1 MLWKPRNDPS
11 RSIRPSQLAAYT
23 LVELL
28 TVIVIMGIF
37 VGLVLT
43 RFEPS
48 MHDQLRG
55 AAQVITADLAFA
67 RSLAVANNSQ
77 YKLTFDL
84 SRHCFWLEHSGTNPT
99 LNNLP
104 ESPYR
109 DPSDPLTKQTTSL
122 QKLPSVTVQLELA
135 AVRKVGSS
143 SQVEVTSVE
152 FGPLGALN
160 QPEDCWIWLA
170 IGRGDGRRYLPIEL
184 DAVTGLSRIG
194 ELQVTGPP
202 SLTASASTSVSG

>member
-1 MLWKPRNDPS
+1 MSPPN
-11 RSIRPSQLAAYT
+11 QAAYT

-28 TVIVIMGIF
+28 IVVAIMGIF

-55 AAQVITADLAFA
+55 AAQVITSDLAFA

-77 YKLTFDL
+77 YKLTFDPA
-84 SRHCFWLEHSGTNPT
+84 RHCYWLEHSGTNPT
-99 LNNLP
+99 LDTLP
-104 ESPYR
+104 ASPYR
-109 DPSDPLTKQTTSL
+109 DPSDPPTQQTTNL
-122 QKLPSVTVQLELA
+122 RKLPSVTSQLELA

-143 SQVEVTSVE
+143 SQQDATTIE
-152 FGPLGALN
+152 FGSLGALN

-170 IGRGDGRRYLPIEL
+170 VGRGEARRYLPIEL
-184 DAVTGLSRIG
+184 DAITGLARIG
-194 ELQVTGPP
+194 DLEVTGPP
-202 SLTASASTSVSG
+202 AMITAASASGPG

>member
-1 MLWKPRNDPS
+1 MPRKPRHDPS
-11 RSIRPSQLAAYT
+11 RSTRPPHPAAYT

-77 YKLTFDL
+77 YKLTFDRT
-84 SRHCFWLEHSGTNPT
+84 RHCFWLEHSGANPT

-109 DPSDPLTKQTTSL
+109 DPSDPSTKQTTSL
-122 QKLPSVTVQLELA
+122 QKLPSVTVQLELE
-135 AVRKVGSS
+135 AVRKVGAS
-143 SQVEVTSVE
+143 SQSDTTSVE

-160 QPEDCWIWLA
+160 QSEDCWIWLA
-170 IGRGDGRRYLPIEL
+170 IGRGDGRRYLSIEL
-184 DAVTGLSRIG
+184 DAITGLSRIG

-202 SLTASASTSVSG
+202 SITAPASTSGS